1 MLNYGGFA
9 NGDLMM
15 TITND
20 IAEKKDSVVI
30 LPVNMSSKTITI
42 SDAQVRTNTII
53 FVFVLPAATVIFG
66 IVVWLRRRH
75 S

>member
-1 MLNYGGFA
+1 
-9 NGDLMM
+9 M